1 MFGLA
6 LRTLRFRK
14 SGFVASFVALFLGAV
29 IVAACGGLME
39 TGIRASAPPRRAD
52 GGHAVVLFSPIE
64 QEATRLVSLSA
75 VFGGIAVMVVVFV
88 VGSTLA
94 VLVQQRMRE
103 MALLRAVGSLPGQIR
118 LLVVS
123 ETLVV
128 GALATALALAPG
140 HAAGRLMLERFAEG
154 GMVSPEIPYRAGWI
168 PLGIAAGAALLAA
181 VAAAWI
187 ASRRAALIR
196 PAAALAEAGLQ
207 RRWMSAPRLVFALL
221 CLAGGTALALV
232 TALVMPGSVAAST
245 AGPTAMLWAS
255 GIALVAPGLTRAL
268 IAVLRPPLR
277 VLPGPSCRL
286 ASDNVRARA
295 VRTAGAVTPVMLATG
310 LATGLLYLQTTQ
322 DASARDARATDTVTS
337 APVAVTPASR
347 TEVNVPASVPASVP
361 PTRTAGNAT
370 VAVIPGRTDAHAT
383 VAVTPA
389 RTDAHATV
397 AVAPARTDA
406 TPVRTDAHASPAVAV
421 GRTDGSSAVV
431 VAAAPRAASGGAS
444 ADAWINFLLAGT
456 IIGYAMISLVNT
468 LVVAAS
474 ERREEFA
481 LQRLV
486 GATTGQV
493 MRMMTIEALL
503 VAVMGTVL
511 GSLVAAATLVPFRL
525 ALDGS
530 WLPGGP
536 LWIYLAI
543 VGFVT
548 ALTVA
553 ATLVPV
559 RLALRVPPT
568 GAPAAP

>member
-39 TGIRASAPPRRAD
+39 TGIRASAPPPRAD

-196 PAAALAEAGLQ
+196 PSAALAEAGLQ

-286 ASDNVRARA
+286 ASDNVRPRGQDG
-295 VRTAGAVTPVMLATG
+295 RCGHSGDAGDG
-310 LATGLLYLQTTQ
+310 
-322 DASARDARATDTVTS
+322 ARDGSALPPDDPGRVGPGRPRGRHGHERPRLRHPGVAYGGGRPCRRPTD
-337 APVAVTPASR
+337 PYGRRLGGRRHPA
-347 TEVNVPASVPASVP
+347 
-361 PTRTAGNAT
+361 
-370 VAVIPGRTDAHAT
+370 RTDAHAT

-389 RTDAHATV
+389 
-397 AVAPARTDA
+397 
-406 TPVRTDAHASPAVAV
+406 RTDAHASPAVAV

-503 VAVMGTVL
+503 VAVMGTIL

>member
-196 PAAALAEAGLQ
+196 PSAALAEAGLQ

-232 TALVMPGSVAAST
+232 TALVMPASVAAST

-322 DASARDARATDTVTS
+322 DASARDARAADTVTS
-337 APVAVTPASR
+337 APVSVTPAPR
-347 TEVNVPASVPASVP
+347 TEVDAPASVP
-361 PTRTAGNAT
+361 PTRTAGGSA
-370 VAVIPGRTDAHAT
+370 

-397 AVAPARTDA
+397 AVTPA
-406 TPVRTDAHASPAVAV
+406 RTDAHASPAVAV

-503 VAVMGTVL
+503 VAVMGTIL

>member
-94 VLVQQRMRE
+94 VLVQQRMQE

-154 GMVSPEIPYRAGWI
+154 GMVSPEMPYRAGWI

-187 ASRRAALIR
+187 ASRRAALVR

-232 TALVMPGSVAAST
+232 TVLVMPGSVAAST

-322 DASARDARATDTVTS
+322 DASARDARAADTVTS
-337 APVAVTPASR
+337 APVSVTPASR
-347 TEVNVPASVPASVP
+347 TEVNVPASVPP
-361 PTRTAGNAT
+361 PRTAGGSA
-370 VAVIPGRTDAHAT
+370 VAVTPARTDAHAT

-389 RTDAHATV
+389 RTDVNATV
-397 AVAPARTDA
+397 AVTPA
-406 TPVRTDAHASPAVAV
+406 RTDAHASPAVAV

-431 VAAAPRAASGGAS
+431 VAAPRAASGGAS

-503 VAVMGTVL
+503 VAVMGTIL

-536 LWIYLAI
+536 LWIYLAT
-543 VGFVT
+543 VGLVT

-559 RLALRVPPT
+559 RLALRFPPT

>member
-6 LRTLRFRK
+6 LQTLRHRK
-14 SGFVASFVALFLGAV
+14 SGFVASFLALFLGAV

-39 TGIRASAPPRRAD
+39 TGIRASAPPPRT
-52 GGHAVVLFSPIE
+52 GTGHAVVLFSPIE
-64 QEATRLVSLSA
+64 HEATRLVSLSA
-75 VFGGIAVMVVVFV
+75 VFGGIAAMVVVFV

-123 ETLVV
+123 ETLVI

-140 HAAGRLMLERFAEG
+140 HYAGRLMLERFAEG

-168 PLGIAAGAALLAA
+168 PLVTAAGAALLAA

-196 PAAALAEAGLQ
+196 PAAALAESGLQ
-207 RRWMSAPRLVFALL
+207 RRWISAPRLVFALL

-255 GIALVAPGLTRAL
+255 GVALVCPGLTGAL
-268 IAVLRPPLR
+268 IAVLRTPLR
-277 VLPGPSCRL
+277 LLPGPACGL
-286 ASDNVRARA
+286 AADNVRARA

-310 LATGLLYLQTTQ
+310 LAAGLLYLQTTT
-322 DASARDARATDTVTS
+322 DASARDAARDARTRAAVS
-337 APVAVTPASR
+337 APVAVAPVGLADRTTVHGPAAV
-347 TEVNVPASVPASVP
+347 TVG
-361 PTRTAGNAT
+361 TAGTA
-370 VAVIPGRTDAHAT
+370 DARDAER
-383 VAVTPA
+383 VVT
-389 RTDAHATV
+389 
-397 AVAPARTDA
+397 
-406 TPVRTDAHASPAVAV
+406 
-421 GRTDGSSAVV
+421 
-431 VAAAPRAASGGAS
+431 VAAAPVAAAPVAPVVAAPAGGARAASSGGGS

-493 MRMMTIEALL
+493 MRMMSVEALL

-525 ALDGS
+525 ALDGR

-536 LWIYLAI
+536 VWIYLAI
-543 VGFVT
+543 VGLVT
-548 ALTVA
+548 ALTVV

-559 RLALRVPPT
+559 RLALRVPPA

>member
-128 GALATALALAPG
+128 GALATVLALAPG

-337 APVAVTPASR
+337 ARVSTVR
-347 TEVNVPASVPASVP
+347 TDVNVPVPVP
-361 PTRTAGNAT
+361 PTRTAGGSA
-370 VAVIPGRTDAHAT
+370 

-389 RTDAHATV
+389 RTDARATV

-406 TPVRTDAHASPAVAV
+406 HAFLAVTPARSVTHATVAVAPARTDAHASPAVAV
-421 GRTDGSSAVV
+421 GRADGSAAVV

-486 GATTGQV
+486 GATNGQV

>member
-196 PAAALAEAGLQ
+196 PSAALAEAGLQ

-232 TALVMPGSVAAST
+232 TALVMPGPVAAST

-322 DASARDARATDTVTS
+322 DASARDARAADTVTS
-337 APVAVTPASR
+337 APVSVTPASR
-347 TEVNVPASVPASVP
+347 TEVDVPASVP
-361 PTRTAGNAT
+361 PTRTAGGSA
-370 VAVIPGRTDAHAT
+370 

-397 AVAPARTDA
+397 AVPPA
-406 TPVRTDAHASPAVAV
+406 RTDAHASPAVAV

-503 VAVMGTVL
+503 VAVMGTIL

-543 VGFVT
+543 VGLVT

>member
-196 PAAALAEAGLQ
+196 PSAALAEAGLQ

-322 DASARDARATDTVTS
+322 DASARDARAADTVTS
-337 APVAVTPASR
+337 APVSVTPASR
-347 TEVNVPASVPASVP
+347 TEVDVPASVP
-361 PTRTAGNAT
+361 PTRTAGGSA
-370 VAVIPGRTDAHAT
+370 

-397 AVAPARTDA
+397 AVRPA
-406 TPVRTDAHASPAVAV
+406 RTDAHASPAVAV

-503 VAVMGTVL
+503 VAVMGTIL

-543 VGFVT
+543 VGLVT

>member
-39 TGIRASAPPRRAD
+39 TGIRASASVRQAD
-52 GGHAVVLFSPIE
+52 DGHAVVMFSPIE

-128 GALATALALAPG
+128 GALATVLALAPG

-154 GMVSPEIPYRAGWI
+154 GMVSPAIPYRAGWI

-187 ASRRAALIR
+187 ASRRAALIK

-255 GIALVAPGLTRAL
+255 GTALVAPGLTRVL

-277 VLPGPSCRL
+277 LLPGPVCRL

-322 DASARDARATDTVTS
+322 DASARDAAAARDARGSGTVAS
-337 APVAVTPASR
+337 APVS
-347 TEVNVPASVPASVP
+347 
-361 PTRTAGNAT
+361 
-370 VAVIPGRTDAHAT
+370 
-383 VAVTPA
+383 VTPA
-389 RTDAHATV
+389 RTDTSGQVTVTLARTDPGSPV
-397 AVAPARTDA
+397 AVAPARTDPSAQVSVTPARAEDRPSRA
-406 TPVRTDAHASPAVAV
+406 TVVTAS
-421 GRTDGSSAVV
+421 
-431 VAAAPRAASGGAS
+431 SGGAS

-493 MRMMTIEALL
+493 MRMMTVEALL

-536 LWIYLAI
+536 WWIYLAI
-543 VGFVT
+543 VGSVT

-559 RLALRVPPT
+559 RLALRVPPA

>member
-6 LRTLRFRK
+6 LQTLRHRK
-14 SGFVASFVALFLGAV
+14 SGFVASFLALFLGAV

-39 TGIRASAPPRRAD
+39 TGIRASAPPPRS
-52 GGHAVVLFSPIE
+52 GTGHAVVLFSPIE
-64 QEATRLVSLSA
+64 HEATRLVSLSA
-75 VFGGIAVMVVVFV
+75 VFGGIAAMVVVFV

-123 ETLVV
+123 ETLVI

-140 HAAGRLMLERFAEG
+140 HYAGRLMLERFAEG

-168 PLGIAAGAALLAA
+168 PLVTAAGAALLAA

-196 PAAALAEAGLQ
+196 PAAALAESGLQ
-207 RRWMSAPRLVFALL
+207 RRWISAPRLVFALL

-255 GIALVAPGLTRAL
+255 GVALVCPGLTGAL

-277 VLPGPSCRL
+277 LLPGPACGL
-286 ASDNVRARA
+286 AADNVRARA

-310 LATGLLYLQTTQ
+310 LAAGLLYLQTTT
-322 DASARDARATDTVTS
+322 DASARDAARDARTRAAVS
-337 APVAVTPASR
+337 APVAVAPAGLADR
-347 TEVNVPASVPASVP
+347 TTVHGPASVTVG
-361 PTRTAGNAT
+361 TAGSAGAADDRAER
-370 VAVIPGRTDAHAT
+370 V
-383 VAVTPA
+383 VT
-389 RTDAHATV
+389 
-397 AVAPARTDA
+397 
-406 TPVRTDAHASPAVAV
+406 
-421 GRTDGSSAVV
+421 
-431 VAAAPRAASGGAS
+431 VAAAPVAAAPVAPVVAAPGGGARAASSGGGS

-493 MRMMTIEALL
+493 MRMMSVEALL

-525 ALDGS
+525 ALDGR

-536 LWIYLAI
+536 VWIYLAI
-543 VGFVT
+543 VGLVT
-548 ALTVA
+548 ALTVV

-559 RLALRVPPT
+559 RLALRVPPA

>member
-196 PAAALAEAGLQ
+196 PSAALAEAGLQ

-322 DASARDARATDTVTS
+322 DASARDARAADTVTS
-337 APVAVTPASR
+337 APVSVTPASH
-347 TEVNVPASVPASVP
+347 TEVDVPASVP
-361 PTRTAGNAT
+361 PTRTADGSA
-370 VAVIPGRTDAHAT
+370 

-397 AVAPARTDA
+397 AVTPARTNVNATVAVTPARTDA
-406 TPVRTDAHASPAVAV
+406 HATPAVAV

-486 GATTGQV
+486 GATAGQV

-503 VAVMGTVL
+503 VAVMGTIL

>member
-6 LRTLRFRK
+6 LQTLRHRK
-14 SGFVASFVALFLGAV
+14 SGFVASFLALFLGAV

-39 TGIRASAPPRRAD
+39 TGIRASAPPPRT
-52 GGHAVVLFSPIE
+52 GTGHAVVLFSPIE
-64 QEATRLVSLSA
+64 HEATRLVSLSA
-75 VFGGIAVMVVVFV
+75 VFGGIAAMVVVFV

-123 ETLVV
+123 ETLVI

-140 HAAGRLMLERFAEG
+140 HYAGRLMLERFAEG

-168 PLGIAAGAALLAA
+168 PLVTAAGAALLAA

-196 PAAALAEAGLQ
+196 PAAALAESGLQ
-207 RRWMSAPRLVFALL
+207 RRWISAPRLVFALL

-255 GIALVAPGLTRAL
+255 GVALVCPGLTGAL

-277 VLPGPSCRL
+277 LLPGPACGL
-286 ASDNVRARA
+286 AADNVRARA

-310 LATGLLYLQTTQ
+310 LAAGLLYLQTTT
-322 DASARDARATDTVTS
+322 DASARDAARDARTRAAVS
-337 APVAVTPASR
+337 APVAVAPAGLADR
-347 TEVNVPASVPASVP
+347 TTVHGPAAVTVS
-361 PTRTAGNAT
+361 TAGA
-370 VAVIPGRTDAHAT
+370 AGRAGSAGAADDRAER
-383 VAVTPA
+383 VVT
-389 RTDAHATV
+389 
-397 AVAPARTDA
+397 
-406 TPVRTDAHASPAVAV
+406 
-421 GRTDGSSAVV
+421 
-431 VAAAPRAASGGAS
+431 VAAAPVAAAPVVAAPVAPVMAAPGGGARAASSGGGS

-493 MRMMTIEALL
+493 MRMMSVEALL

-525 ALDGS
+525 ALDGR

-536 LWIYLAI
+536 VWIYLAI
-543 VGFVT
+543 VGLVT
-548 ALTVA
+548 ALTVV

-559 RLALRVPPT
+559 RLALRVPPA

>member
-221 CLAGGTALALV
+221 CLASGTALALV

-337 APVAVTPASR
+337 APVSTVR
-347 TEVNVPASVPASVP
+347 TDVNVPVPAP
-361 PTRTAGNAT
+361 PTRTAGGSA
-370 VAVIPGRTDAHAT
+370 VAVTPARTDAHAFLAVTPARTDAHAT

-389 RTDAHATV
+389 RTDAHA
-397 AVAPARTDA
+397 
-406 TPVRTDAHASPAVAV
+406 SPAVAV
-421 GRTDGSSAVV
+421 GRADGSAAVV

-486 GATTGQV
+486 GATNGQV

>member
-6 LRTLRFRK
+6 LQTLRHRK
-14 SGFVASFVALFLGAV
+14 SGFVASFLALFLGAV

-39 TGIRASAPPRRAD
+39 TGIRASAPPPRS
-52 GGHAVVLFSPIE
+52 GTGHAVVLFSPIE
-64 QEATRLVSLSA
+64 HEATRLVSLSA
-75 VFGGIAVMVVVFV
+75 VFGGIAAMVVVFV

-123 ETLVV
+123 ETLVI

-140 HAAGRLMLERFAEG
+140 HYAGRLMLERFAEG

-168 PLGIAAGAALLAA
+168 PLVTAAGAALLAA

-196 PAAALAEAGLQ
+196 PAAALAESGLQ
-207 RRWMSAPRLVFALL
+207 RRWISAPRLVFALL

-255 GIALVAPGLTRAL
+255 GVALVCPGLTGAL

-277 VLPGPSCRL
+277 LLPGPACGL
-286 ASDNVRARA
+286 AADNVRARA

-310 LATGLLYLQTTQ
+310 LAAGLLYLQTTT
-322 DASARDARATDTVTS
+322 DASARDAARDARTRAAVS
-337 APVAVTPASR
+337 APVAVAPAGLADR
-347 TEVNVPASVPASVP
+347 TTVHGPASVTVG
-361 PTRTAGNAT
+361 TAGAAGDRAER
-370 VAVIPGRTDAHAT
+370 V
-383 VAVTPA
+383 VT
-389 RTDAHATV
+389 
-397 AVAPARTDA
+397 
-406 TPVRTDAHASPAVAV
+406 
-421 GRTDGSSAVV
+421 
-431 VAAAPRAASGGAS
+431 VAAAPVAAAPVAAAPVAPVVAAPGGGARAASSGGGS

-493 MRMMTIEALL
+493 MRMMSVEALL

-525 ALDGS
+525 ALDGR

-536 LWIYLAI
+536 VWIYLAI
-543 VGFVT
+543 VGLVT
-548 ALTVA
+548 ALTVV

-559 RLALRVPPT
+559 RLALRVPPA

>member
-196 PAAALAEAGLQ
+196 P
-207 RRWMSAPRLVFALL
+207 
-221 CLAGGTALALV
+221 
-232 TALVMPGSVAAST
+232 
-245 AGPTAMLWAS
+245 
-255 GIALVAPGLTRAL
+255 
-268 IAVLRPPLR
+268 
-277 VLPGPSCRL
+277 
-286 ASDNVRARA
+286 
-295 VRTAGAVTPVMLATG
+295 
-310 LATGLLYLQTTQ
+310 
-322 DASARDARATDTVTS
+322 
-337 APVAVTPASR
+337 
-347 TEVNVPASVPASVP
+347 
-361 PTRTAGNAT
+361 
-370 VAVIPGRTDAHAT
+370 
-383 VAVTPA
+383 
-389 RTDAHATV
+389 
-397 AVAPARTDA
+397 
-406 TPVRTDAHASPAVAV
+406 
-421 GRTDGSSAVV
+421 
-431 VAAAPRAASGGAS
+431 
-444 ADAWINFLLAGT
+444 
-456 IIGYAMISLVNT
+456 
-468 LVVAAS
+468 
-474 ERREEFA
+474 
-481 LQRLV
+481 
-486 GATTGQV
+486 
-493 MRMMTIEALL
+493 
-503 VAVMGTVL
+503 
-511 GSLVAAATLVPFRL
+511 
-525 ALDGS
+525 
-530 WLPGGP
+530 
-536 LWIYLAI
+536 
-543 VGFVT
+543 
-548 ALTVA
+548 
-553 ATLVPV
+553 
-559 RLALRVPPT
+559 
-568 GAPAAP
+568 

>member
-14 SGFVASFVALFLGAV
+14 SGFVASFLALFLGAV

-39 TGIRASAPPRRAD
+39 TGIRASAPLRKAD
-52 GGHAVVLFSPIE
+52 SGHAVVLFSPVE

-128 GALATALALAPG
+128 GALATVLALAPG

-154 GMVSPEIPYRAGWI
+154 GLVSAEIPYRAGWI
-168 PLGIAAGAALLAA
+168 PLAIAAGAALLAA

-207 RRWMSAPRLVFALL
+207 RRWMSTPRLVFALL

-232 TALVMPGSVAAST
+232 TALVMPGAVAAST

-255 GIALVAPGLTRAL
+255 GTALVAPGLTRAL
-268 IAVLRPPLR
+268 IAVLGPPLR
-277 VLPGPSCRL
+277 VLPGPVCRL

-322 DASARDARATDTVTS
+322 DASARDAALAARGSVTVAS
-337 APVAVTPASR
+337 APAAVSPAG
-347 TEVNVPASVPASVP
+347 ADA
-361 PTRTAGNAT
+361 NAT
-370 VAVIPGRTDAHAT
+370 VAVAATPDRTN
-383 VAVTPA
+383 
-389 RTDAHATV
+389 ATV
-397 AVAPARTDA
+397 AVAVSPDRTDA
-406 TPVRTDAHASPAVAV
+406 GA
-421 GRTDGSSAVV
+421 AVV
-431 VAAAPRAASGGAS
+431 LGARPAAATAPQAASGGAS

-493 MRMMTIEALL
+493 MRMMTVEALL

-536 LWIYLAI
+536 WWIYLAI
-543 VGFVT
+543 VGSVT

-559 RLALRVPPT
+559 RLALRVPPA